1 LTNNH
6 FYDDLNDVKANIL
19 EADVISI
26 FFPNFQKSVLVDTRS
41 NDTDG
46 PSIMLTPMARSPRER
61 VKSMEKLRPGF
72 PEVKNMILIPWL
84 RYIFSLEESGIWELL
99 IERLNQSTHLNSN
112 LAANTILDELKNL
125 EYLELL
131 DVIKGNQYQTIWP
144 KESD

>member
-1 LTNNH
+1 MTNNH

-26 FFPNFQKSVLVDTRS
+26 FFPNFKKSVLVDTRS
-41 NDTDG
+41 TETDG

-61 VKSMEKLRPGF
+61 IKSMEKLRPGF

-99 IERLNQSTHLNSN
+99 VNRLEQSTLLNSN
-112 LAANTILDELKNL
+112 SAANTILNELKNL
-125 EYLELL
+125 ENIELL
-131 DVIKGNQYQTIWP
+131 EVIKGNTYQTIWP
-144 KESD
+144 KESN

>member
-1 LTNNH
+1 MTNNH

-26 FFPNFQKSVLVDTRS
+26 FFPKFQKSVSVDTRS

-99 IERLNQSTHLNSN
+99 IERLDQSTHLNSN
-112 LAANTILDELKNL
+112 IAANTILDELKNL

-131 DVIKGNQYQTIWP
+131 DVIKGDQYQTIWP

>member
-1 LTNNH
+1 MNNH

-99 IERLNQSTHLNSN
+99 IERLDQSTHLNSN
-112 LAANTILDELKNL
+112 IAANTILDELKNL

-131 DVIKGNQYQTIWP
+131 DVIKGDQYQTIWP

>member
-1 LTNNH
+1 MTNNH

-61 VKSMEKLRPGF
+61 VKSMGKLRPGF

-99 IERLNQSTHLNSN
+99 IERLDQSTHLNSN
-112 LAANTILDELKNL
+112 IAANTILDELKNL

-131 DVIKGNQYQTIWP
+131 DVIKGDQYQTIWP

>member
-1 LTNNH
+1 MTNNH

-99 IERLNQSTHLNSN
+99 TERLNQSTHLNSN

>member
-26 FFPNFQKSVLVDTRS
+26 FFPNFKKSVLVDTRS
-41 NDTDG
+41 TETDG

-61 VKSMEKLRPGF
+61 IKSMEKLRPGF

-99 IERLNQSTHLNSN
+99 VNRLEQSTLLNSN
-112 LAANTILDELKNL
+112 PAANTILNELKNL
-125 EYLELL
+125 ENIELL
-131 DVIKGNQYQTIWP
+131 EVIKGNTYQTIWP
-144 KESD
+144 KESN

>member
-1 LTNNH
+1 MTNNH

-99 IERLNQSTHLNSN
+99 IERLDQSTHLNSN
-112 LAANTILDELKNL
+112 IAASTILDELKNL

>member
-1 LTNNH
+1 MTNNH

-46 PSIMLTPMARSPRER
+46 PSIMLPPMARSPRER

>member
-1 LTNNH
+1 MTNNH

-26 FFPNFQKSVLVDTRS
+26 FFPNFQKAVLVDTRA

-99 IERLNQSTHLNSN
+99 IERLDQSTHLNSN
-112 LAANTILDELKNL
+112 IAANTILDELKNL

-131 DVIKGNQYQTIWP
+131 DVIKGDQYQTIWP
-144 KESD
+144 KESE

>member
-1 LTNNH
+1 MTNNH